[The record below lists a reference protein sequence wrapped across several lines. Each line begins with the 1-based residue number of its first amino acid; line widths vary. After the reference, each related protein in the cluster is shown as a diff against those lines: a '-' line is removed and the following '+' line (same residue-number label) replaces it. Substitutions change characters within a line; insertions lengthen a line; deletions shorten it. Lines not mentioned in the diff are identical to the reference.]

1 MKGNYAARLA
11 DTLMKRYPRADQ
23 YPYKSWTYPQG
34 FMLWGMIRLWEKT
47 GEQKYY
53 DYIMEYVDFHVDSQG
68 NVPKFRGSSMDDMM
82 TGSVL
87 VWALKQT
94 GDPRLL
100 RACEQI
106 RRAFEDYP
114 RNEDGGFWHG
124 RGLTGEMWVDG
135 VFMGQMF
142 LSKYGAYLTDP
153 AESKKC
159 FDETA
164 LQLRSIYRHCRKEGT
179 GLLYHAWSQ
188 DKKPSWADPQTGR
201 SPEIWCEGLG
211 WYALILAEVLA
222 IFPKDHPEYQGIL
235 QQYRELAESLK
246 QEQDEAI
253 GLWYQVV
260 DKKHEADN
268 WCDTSGSAMFL
279 YSLVKGIEMGLL
291 PAEEY
296 QETVR
301 KGYEGVI
308 SQMREGSDGLLDV
321 YNACDGLCVQD
332 SYDVY
337 INYPRVVNAKEAVA
351 ACLWAVAAV
360 EFSEIS

>member
-1 MKGNYAARLA
+1 M
-11 DTLMKRYPRADQ
+11 
-23 YPYKSWTYPQG
+23 
-34 FMLWGMIRLWEKT
+34 
-47 GEQKYY
+47 
-53 DYIMEYVDFHVDSQG
+53 
-68 NVPKFRGSSMDDMM
+68 
-82 TGSVL
+82 
-87 VWALKQT
+87 
-94 GDPRLL
+94 
-100 RACEQI
+100 
-106 RRAFEDYP
+106 
-114 RNEDGGFWHG
+114 
-124 RGLTGEMWVDG
+124 
-135 VFMGQMF
+135 
-142 LSKYGAYLTDP
+142 
-153 AESKKC
+153 
-159 FDETA
+159 
-164 LQLRSIYRHCRKEGT
+164 
-179 GLLYHAWSQ
+179 
-188 DKKPSWADPQTGR
+188 
-201 SPEIWCEGLG
+201 
-211 WYALILAEVLA
+211 
-222 IFPKDHPEYQGIL
+222 

-351 ACLWAVAAV
+351 ACLWAVSAV